1 MHPFT
6 PVPRSTWRRRDLR
19 ERGTRGRR
27 WPQRSALVLLSTLA
41 LVTTPIAL
49 SSAPEPTAPGD
60 FAALLTLRDD
70 DAAARSGARAP
81 TSTEP
86 TTAAPTTPPPAASS
100 PSAPTAQAAPTA
112 PETLAAPAAPPVPTV
127 SEEIVTRTNAERTAA
142 GLAPLAVSACG
153 TEQAAARTALL
164 VAEDRFE
171 HDPLEP
177 VLEACAARAVGE
189 NLALGYPTPLAV
201 VAGWMGSEG
210 HRANILNP
218 TYTQIGVACTASPK
232 GQLCAQV
239 FLG

>member
-1 MHPFT
+1 M
-6 PVPRSTWRRRDLR
+6 
-19 ERGTRGRR
+19 
-27 WPQRSALVLLSTLA
+27 VLLSTLA
-41 LVTTPIAL
+41 LVTMPIAL
-49 SSAPEPTAPGD
+49 SSAPDPVAPGD

-70 DAAARSGARAP
+70 DPATRSGARAP

-86 TTAAPTTPPPAASS
+86 TTSAPTATAPATTPPATPPGAAPTAATPPAASQ
-100 PSAPTAQAAPTA
+100 APA
-112 PETLAAPAAPPVPTV
+112 AAPAPTI
-127 SEEIVTRTNAERTAA
+127 SDEIVTRTNAERTAA

-218 TYTQIGVACTASPK
+218 TYTQIGVACTPSPK